1 MGNIQDNTEILI
13 LNFKFETSLP
23 VLCIEWPEKIEHIKE
38 LGFVKIAFK
47 ISLKTC

>member
-13 LNFKFETSLP
+13 FKKFETSLP
-23 VLCIEWPEKIEHIKE
+23 VLCIEWPEKIEHFKK
-38 LGFVKIAFK
+38 LGFVKITFK